1 MVNMNVDFWARIL
14 LRRAY
19 LSVSYPWPC
28 PGGPVAII
36 PSVALPLPPVLQEVL
51 WAVSS
56 SSVHH
61 ALTLSPRRP
70 ACCTQCPCLSG
81 GDWFPL
87 LSCQLSPSGA
97 ARQIVMLG
105 KVGICPKLPSRC
117 AGGRQQALLSLWVWL
132 QCLCGF
138 QKMAITEDNYSSYIS
153 HNSYGRSLP
162 PFIFII

>member
-1 MVNMNVDFWARIL
+1 MINICSSKMVNMNVDFCARIL
-14 LRRAY
+14 LWRAY

-28 PGGPVAII
+28 PGDPVAII

-51 WAVSS
+51 WVVSP

-70 ACCTQCPCLSG
+70 ARCTQCPCLSG

-117 AGGRQQALLSLWVWL
+117 AERTTASFIVPVGVAAVSLW
-132 QCLCGF
+132 F
-138 QKMAITEDNYSSYIS
+138 SEDGNYWRQLLFLYKS
-153 HNSYGRSLP
+153 
-162 PFIFII
+162 